1 MPNFSDLVK
10 KPNYDVKV
18 LDVESTSFTPC
29 DYNKVMT
36 NIPDAKIKN
45 KKLVNES
52 DISGFIDNSDLNKTI
67 KKLATKAELKAEQDK
82 IAKRQ
87 IYDSSIFIGQSYV
100 FNDGSQNFL
109 IFQPTLKTFTMLSAL
124 SEKIIRWKS
133 KNIAK

>member
-10 KPNYDVKV
+10 KPNYYAKV
-18 LDVESTSFTPC
+18 LDVEFTSFTPY
-29 DYNKVMT
+29 DYNKVVT

-45 KKLVNES
+45 TKLVNES
-52 DISGFIDNSDLNKTI
+52 DISGFIDYSDLNKTI
-67 KKLATKAELKAEQDK
+67 EKLTTKAELKAEQDK
-82 IAKRQ
+82 IAKCQ

-109 IFQPTLKTFTMLSAL
+109 IFQPMLKTFTMISAL
-124 SEKIIRWKS
+124 SEKIIRWQS